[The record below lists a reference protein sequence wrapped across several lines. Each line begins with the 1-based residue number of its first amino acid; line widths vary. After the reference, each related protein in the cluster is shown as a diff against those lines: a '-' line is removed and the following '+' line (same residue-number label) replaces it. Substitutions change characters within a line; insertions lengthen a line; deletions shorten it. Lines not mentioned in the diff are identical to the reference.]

1 MLIGD
6 YARCL
11 ISSTSKVRSAAEN
24 LESSGLGLCLV
35 VDSGG
40 VLVGVVSD
48 GDIRRALLGGKSL
61 DDLVQDVM
69 NTKFTSSPDTT
80 ELSELQR
87 TARSLQLAHLPLLRP
102 NGMVTGLF
110 VDRPE
115 IVGSV
120 KDNLVVV
127 MAGGKGLRLRP
138 LTENTPKP
146 MVPVAGKPMVQHIIE
161 GLHSEGFR
169 RIALSINYLGEQI
182 EDYFRDGSGFGVDIS
197 YLREEVPLGTGG
209 ALSLIKSKETKPV
222 IVINGDVL
230 LSAKLVEMLK
240 FHEDSGGTLTVGV
253 KVLDTQVPYGVV
265 DLEGHSI
272 KAIREKPTYRDFVN
286 AGVYV
291 VDPQVLAL
299 VPGGIRF
306 DMTELVERVIQS
318 GEVIAFPLHEAWIDL
333 GRHEDLD
340 RAQKE
345 HRGS

>member
-6 YARCL
+6 YSRCV
-11 ISSTSKVRSAAEN
+11 ISSTSKVRLAAEN
-24 LESSGLGLCLV
+24 LEVSGLGLCLV
-35 VDSGG
+35 VDSAG

-69 NTKFTSSPDTT
+69 NSKFTSSDDTT
-80 ELSELQR
+80 EFAELQR
-87 TARSLQLAHLPLLRP
+87 TARRLQLAHLPLLSTE
-102 NGMVTGLF
+102 GIVTGLF

-115 IVGSV
+115 IMGSA

-138 LTENTPKP
+138 LTEKTPKP

-182 EDYFRDGSGFGVDIS
+182 EDHFGDGSGFGVEIS

-209 ALSLIKSKETKPV
+209 ALSLIESKETRP
-222 IVINGDVL
+222 ILVINGDVL

-240 FHEDSGGTLTVGV
+240 FHEESGGTLTVGV
-253 KVLDTQVPYGVV
+253 KVLDTQIPYGVV
-265 DLEGHSI
+265 DVEGRTI

-286 AGVYV
+286 AGVYI
-291 VDPQVLAL
+291 VDPKILGL
-299 VPGGIRF
+299 VPRDMRF
-306 DMTELVERVIQS
+306 DMTELIERVIQS
-318 GEVIAFPLHEAWIDL
+318 GKVIAFPLHEAWIDL